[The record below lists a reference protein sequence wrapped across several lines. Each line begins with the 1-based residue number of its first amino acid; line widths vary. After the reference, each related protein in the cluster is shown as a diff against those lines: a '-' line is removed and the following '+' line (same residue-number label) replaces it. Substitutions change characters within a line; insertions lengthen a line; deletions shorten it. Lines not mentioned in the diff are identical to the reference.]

1 MEIDRKKLAALEAI
15 LFTTDEPLELKI
27 IQKRMKI
34 RERELLELIKNLKE
48 KYNSEEHGILLSE
61 IGGYKLIV
69 KPEFQENVSDL
80 TPHADMSRGLLRI
93 LSIIMYHEPIKQSDI
108 VKIIGNRT
116 YEYTKEL
123 ERRGFIKWEKQ
134 GRTKVLR
141 LTPAFDEYFGVPRE
155 KIKEQL
161 KKGALTEDNLK
172 PKQ

>member
-1 MEIDRKKLAALEAI
+1 
-15 LFTTDEPLELKI
+15 
-27 IQKRMKI
+27 
-34 RERELLELIKNLKE
+34 
-48 KYNSEEHGILLSE
+48 
-61 IGGYKLIV
+61 
-69 KPEFQENVSDL
+69 
-80 TPHADMSRGLLRI
+80 
-93 LSIIMYHEPIKQSDI
+93 MYHEPIKQSDI